1 MTVEQG
7 DAKLSKYIIILLL
20 FVLLSYCIGDAHAE
34 SGQARNANVSVRL
47 NFQITIPS
55 SLRLSYEVGDQP
67 KLQVAAVTGRA
78 TPVILD
84 TGTSQVLRFAGG
96 GYHSLSFDPPAV
108 AFCYD
113 PEDGGDQT
121 VIYTLSSP

>member
-1 MTVEQG
+1 MIKSVIFLLILVLPAFSAG
-7 DAKLSKYIIILLL
+7 DT
-20 FVLLSYCIGDAHAE
+20 HAE
-34 SGQARNANVSVRL
+34 SGQATNSNVSVRL
-47 NFQITIPS
+47 NFRITIPS
-55 SLRLSYEVGDQP
+55 SLRLSYELSDQT

-84 TGTSQVLRFAGG
+84 TGTSQALRFAGG

-113 PEDGGDQT
+113 PPDRGDQT

>member
-1 MTVEQG
+1 LRKIV
-7 DAKLSKYIIILLL
+7 IILLS
-20 FVLLSYCIGDAHAE
+20 FVLVSYCLSDAHGE
-34 SGQARNANVSVRL
+34 SGQARNGNVSVRL
-47 NFQITIPS
+47 SFRITIPS
-55 SLRLSYEVGDQP
+55 SLRLSYELDDRTR
-67 KLQVAAVTGRA
+67 LQVAAVTGRA

-84 TGTSQVLRFAGG
+84 TGTSQLHRFAGG

-113 PEDGGDQT
+113 PEDGGTQA

>member
-1 MTVEQG
+1 
-7 DAKLSKYIIILLL
+7 LSKAVIILLVL
-20 FVLLSYCIGDAHAE
+20 VLLAYSVSDTHAE
-34 SGQARNANVSVRL
+34 SGQARNTNVTVRL
-47 NFQITIPS
+47 DFQVTIPS
-55 SLRLSYEVGDQP
+55 FLRLSYELGDQTT
-67 KLQVAAVTGRA
+67 LQVAAVTGRA
-78 TPVILD
+78 SPVILD
-84 TGTSQVLRFAGG
+84 TGASQVLRFAGG

>member
-1 MTVEQG
+1 MIKSVIFLLILVLPAFSAG
-7 DAKLSKYIIILLL
+7 DT
-20 FVLLSYCIGDAHAE
+20 HAE
-34 SGQARNANVSVRL
+34 SGQATNTNVSVRL
-47 NFQITIPS
+47 NFRITIPS
-55 SLRLSYEVGDQP
+55 FLRLSYELNDQT

-78 TPVILD
+78 TPVILS
-84 TGTSQVLRFAGG
+84 TGATQTLRFAGG
-96 GYHSLSFDPPAV
+96 GHHSLFFDLPAV